1 MTSKVFF
8 DEVPAI
14 FCAPLPSCLRSASA
28 SASSLEAAA
37 EADAEREGKRPWVGE
52 ELGERG
58 TFLPPSPRIGGAF
71 FLSSGDVK
79 LSFQNWRG
87 GREKQQRQGVGEG
100 EGETQKKE
108 KVFALLLLL
117 FGWGA
122 PKTPPPP
129 PAHKRESQGRSAPVH
144 PMLFALLFPLLKGR
158 EGGRGEWKQSHA
170 TPADLPLPPPQKK
183 GKRNGG
189 K

>member
-1 MTSKVFF
+1 M
-8 DEVPAI
+8 
-14 FCAPLPSCLRSASA
+14 
-28 SASSLEAAA
+28 
-37 EADAEREGKRPWVGE
+37 GE
-52 ELGERG
+52 ELGERE
-58 TFLPPSPRIGGAF
+58 TFLPPTPRIGGAF